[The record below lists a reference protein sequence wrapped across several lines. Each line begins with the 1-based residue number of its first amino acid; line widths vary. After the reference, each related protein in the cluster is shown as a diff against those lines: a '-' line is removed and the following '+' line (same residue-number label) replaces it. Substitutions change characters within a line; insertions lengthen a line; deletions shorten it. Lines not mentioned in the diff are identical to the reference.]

1 MADHII
7 VHVNFAS
14 PEVEWNIL
22 DARYSFYDQISN
34 LGGTIGLCEQITGA
48 SLLTVIHLM
57 VLLIK
62 SIVRYFSSKSQ
73 NRRVISSVSTLH

>member
-62 SIVRYFSSKSQ
+62 SVVRHFSGKSQ
-73 NRRVISSVSTLH
+73 NGI